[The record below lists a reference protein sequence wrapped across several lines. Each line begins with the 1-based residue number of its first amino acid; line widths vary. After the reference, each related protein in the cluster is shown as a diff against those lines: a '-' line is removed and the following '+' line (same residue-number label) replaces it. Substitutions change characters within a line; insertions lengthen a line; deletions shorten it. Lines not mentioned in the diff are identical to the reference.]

1 MQDSF
6 MNSGYFGTLCM
17 WPAIFF
23 SKSTGISPE
32 LEGDVRWAYSMGQF
46 LAISV
51 FLLGPQAC

>member
-23 SKSTGISPE
+23 SKRTGISPE

-46 LAISV
+46 
-51 FLLGPQAC
+51 